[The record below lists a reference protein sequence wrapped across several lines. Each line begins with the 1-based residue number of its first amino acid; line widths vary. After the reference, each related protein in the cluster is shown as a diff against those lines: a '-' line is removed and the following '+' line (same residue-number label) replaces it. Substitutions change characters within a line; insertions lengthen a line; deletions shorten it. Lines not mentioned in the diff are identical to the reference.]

1 MKMYEEIYRFWKNET
16 ERAELGELPKD
27 FYVRAAEYLRRLRE
41 EARMVDKKAMKAVL
55 LNIEEQNVKK
65 MLYEIVQARRK
76 KVVKRAVMERKIPS
90 GPLPD
95 EEQNMYQEILQFS
108 ENFQEFMEQLL
119 ESRQLKTV
127 GRYASETAA
136 LRFLKDVPAIIGKN
150 MKVYGPFKAED
161 VASVPLENAKIL
173 VKQGLAER
181 INIT

>member
-1 MKMYEEIYRFWKNET
+1 MYEEVYRLWKNET

-27 FYVRAAEYLRRLRE
+27 FYVRAVKYLKRLKE

-55 LNIEEQNVKK
+55 LNGEEQNVKR

-76 KVVKRAVMERKIPS
+76 KIVKGVIERKIPS
-90 GPLPD
+90 GLLPD
-95 EEQNMYQEILQFS
+95 EEQNLYREILQFS

-119 ESRQLKTV
+119 ESRQLTTVDRHASKTAV
-127 GRYASETAA
+127 
-136 LRFLKDVPAIIGKN
+136 LRFLKDAPAIIGKD

-161 VASVPLENAKIL
+161 IASVPLENAKIL
-173 VKQGLAER
+173 VGHGLAER